1 MSLPLATCPRCGALV
16 TEEMYA
22 CAACNTVLTPAA
34 GAATDR
40 AGAGTDPGT
49 GGAPAAMASSKKGAA
64 ARGAASNPFTADFS
78 RRLARLAQW
87 SESARALGI
96 ELPRVPAWAQ
106 EAASRATQPEAW
118 AEVVRGIERLAQQ
131 QIVSALEA
139 WSNRS
144 KSRLARLEAYSVDS
158 RLDRDQIEDTV
169 HAARAGDISQAFVA
183 HQQVD
188 RVVTLKERHLDQARD
203 EIERLVSFLKDI
215 SALGLEPPR
224 AAADVGNELEAE
236 LRAGR
241 LAPLKQQIRALRQ
254 EALNRLK
261 RDLPKY
267 VATNGDRLVQE
278 RARGG
283 PSRAEA
289 AELARGAHDVFQGRA
304 EEGVRRLR
312 TLRQPRGLTT

>member
-22 CAACNTVLTPAA
+22 CAACNTVLAPEA
-34 GAATDR
+34 GATKDR
-40 AGAGTDPGT
+40 AGAGTDPG
-49 GGAPAAMASSKKGAA
+49 AAASASSKKAA
-64 ARGAASNPFTADFS
+64 GARGTAANPFTADFS

-87 SESARALGI
+87 SESARTLGI
-96 ELPRVPAWAQ
+96 ELPRVPVWAQ
-106 EAASRATQPEAW
+106 EAASRAAQPDAW

-139 WSNRS
+139 WGNRS
-144 KSRLARLEAYSVDS
+144 QSRLARLEAYSVDS
-158 RLDRDQIEDTV
+158 RLERDQIEDTV
-169 HAARAGDISQAFVA
+169 HSARAGDISQAFVA

-215 SALGLEPPR
+215 SALGLEPPQ
-224 AAADVGNELEAE
+224 AAADVGTELEAE
-236 LRAGR
+236 LRAGK

-267 VATNGDRLVQE
+267 VATN
-278 RARGG
+278 
-283 PSRAEA
+283 
-289 AELARGAHDVFQGRA
+289 
-304 EEGVRRLR
+304 
-312 TLRQPRGLTT
+312 